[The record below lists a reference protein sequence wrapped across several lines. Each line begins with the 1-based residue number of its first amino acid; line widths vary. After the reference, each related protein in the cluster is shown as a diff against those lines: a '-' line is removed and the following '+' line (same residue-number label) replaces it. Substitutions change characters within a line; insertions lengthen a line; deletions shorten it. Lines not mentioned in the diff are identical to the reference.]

1 MPKTNT
7 QKGVAVM
14 PKHNRAKNI
23 QKLQKALSEDKSNK
37 KPIEIRELV
46 AYQVHPQRF
55 LSPLGEFDASRVAT
69 SIPFNGFRA
78 AKESEKQV
86 IRRMSAHIYEL
97 VSKAAQ
103 IHLTDNFTQEKYLFS
118 LGELY
123 QSAVDKAQSK
133 KRSRIIH
140 AMNDIL
146 AEYTSPDIDPDKSNR
161 ITRLTMNE
169 FSLYP
174 HKARGPLSL
183 NGFQQLVEEID
194 IAARYAPENLHLIL
208 GTVPVQTREGHIQNI
223 AIFVQCG
230 KWPVLHTF
238 AKAAPSRIDPVYPE
252 QKNLDFRDL
261 TDENI
266 ILPSVKRIPS
276 GAISQNGRTIHYGGN
291 IICKTAGGATYRTVI
306 DICLDHHFA
315 VGKNLMLQEIERSHH
330 SVPLP
335 LQASY
340 VLSSNVIPLEP
351 SSVVTDW
358 SIQSD
363 PVFSAQMKGLR
374 KKLDIYIKPDL
385 RETIENPKFGSMTI
399 VDGYPYQTLAT
410 HKKKM
415 DARIQLYNQFHNKL
429 TALHLYRSQHV
440 SELKE
445 IDVEINEHILTS
457 VLALKSKSKKWKKE
471 VPGLKSLV
479 TDRSQLIAALDKLL
493 KKSLPVKL
501 NKKIAVA
508 IRLLKQEQKIT
519 AEFQGFFSSN
529 ESSKKRLVPYSPV
542 KQNKKERQPLKAK
555 NTFEPQSI
563 LGSPTEK
570 SATPYLM
577 DRKTEVSSDLRL
589 SSNES
594 SYLPIMNSSASVM
607 KQLRIN
613 PKITCASPTP
623 VAAKNDSYPNAVA
636 ISNVESHST
645 FGQPMSVNDKLQ
657 VCQVVLHYVS
667 DFLPWNRVCSL
678 SDKQEKR
685 IKEIEQDLIEIQERL
700 DGIEAKHHSQYQFI
714 VKSPKYQEAKRLVIK
729 TRMELSAIQTRMM
742 GSTSQIGEIEARVSY
757 VNRLMGDITSKTAK
771 KEARLLNIQEKRRVR
786 RARR

>member
-1 MPKTNT
+1 
-7 QKGVAVM
+7 M

-23 QKLQKALSEDKSNK
+23 QKLQKALSEDKTNK

-46 AYQVHPQRF
+46 AYQVHPHMFINNRP
-55 LSPLGEFDASRVAT
+55 PLGEFDASRVAT

-97 VSKAAQ
+97 ISKAAH
-103 IHLTDNFTQEKYLFS
+103 IHLKDNFTQEKYLFS

-146 AEYTSPDIDPDKSNR
+146 AEYTSPAIDPDKSNR

-174 HKARGPLSL
+174 HKDRGPLSL

-208 GTVPVQTREGHIQNI
+208 GTVPVQTRDGHIQNI

-230 KWPVLHTF
+230 KWPMLHTF
-238 AKAAPSRIDPVYPE
+238 AKAVPSHIDPVYPK
-252 QKNLDFRDL
+252 QKNLNFRDL
-261 TDENI
+261 TNEII
-266 ILPSVKRIPS
+266 ILSSVQRIPS

-291 IICKTAGGATYRTVI
+291 IICKTAGGATFRTVI

-315 VGKNLMLQEIERSHH
+315 VGKNLMLQETERSHH

-340 VLSSNVIPLEP
+340 VLSSNVILLEP
-351 SSVVTDW
+351 SNVVTEW
-358 SIQSD
+358 SIQAD
-363 PVFSAQMKGLR
+363 PIFSSQMKSLR
-374 KKLDIYIKPDL
+374 KRLDIYIKPDL
-385 RETIENPKFGSMTI
+385 RETIENPKFGSQTI
-399 VDGYPYQTLAT
+399 VDGYPYRTLTT
-410 HKKKM
+410 HKKEI
-415 DARIQLYNQFHNKL
+415 DERIQSHNQFHNKL

-445 IDVEINEHILTS
+445 IDIEINEHILTP
-457 VLALKSKSKKWKKE
+457 VLALKNKSKKWEKE
-471 VPGLKSLV
+471 ISELQSFV
-479 TDRSQLIAALDKLL
+479 TDRSQLIAALERLL
-493 KKSLPVKL
+493 KKSLLVKL
-501 NKKIAVA
+501 NKEIAVA

-529 ESSKKRLVPYSPV
+529 ENSKKRLVPYSSV
-542 KQNKKERQPLKAK
+542 KQNKKERSLLKTKKSFESQSVVDSPNSK
-555 NTFEPQSI
+555 N
-563 LGSPTEK
+563 
-570 SATPYLM
+570 ATPYLA
-577 DRKTEVSSDLRL
+577 DSKIEVTRDFRL
-589 SSNES
+589 AFNES

-613 PKITCASPTP
+613 PKITCSSPMP
-623 VAAKNDSYPNAVA
+623 VVAKNDSYPNAVA
-636 ISNVESHST
+636 ISTIESHST
-645 FGQPMSVNDKLQ
+645 FGQSMSVNDKLQ

-678 SDKQEKR
+678 SDKQRNR
-685 IKEIEQDLIEIQERL
+685 IKEIAQDLIEIQQRL
-700 DGIEAKHHSQYQFI
+700 DGIEAKPHSQYQFI

-771 KEARLLNIQEKRRVR
+771 KEARLLNIQEKRRAR